1 MNFLPGEE
9 ACAESN
15 ETPVPHFTDRECD
28 NVLFGQGH
36 FTLGDGDECAAV
48 AEL

>member
-1 MNFLPGEE
+1 MNLLPGEE
-9 ACAESN
+9 ACAKSN
-15 ETPVPHFTDRECD
+15 ETLVPNFTDRECD

-36 FTLGDGDECAAV
+36 FTLGDCHECAAV